1 MLDSAGRYSN
11 AWKPP
16 FGPSAS
22 AFPLPFAQ
30 WAAIY
35 DSEDVAK
42 MHAAV
47 GVKSLYRGVS
57 KEDPSK
63 VCAVQQGP
71 AGVAQKLF
79 EDNKEMIR
87 GAGHVIESTVI
98 SAYSD
103 S

>member
-1 MLDSAGRYSN
+1 METTVWTFSLSV
-11 AWKPP
+11 
-16 FGPSAS
+16 
-22 AFPLPFAQ
+22 PFAQ

-35 DSEDVAK
+35 DSDDVAK

-47 GVKSLYRGVS
+47 GIKSLYRGVS

-87 GAGHVIESTVI
+87 GAGHVIESTAI

>member
-1 MLDSAGRYSN
+1 METTVWSFSLSV
-11 AWKPP
+11 
-16 FGPSAS
+16 
-22 AFPLPFAQ
+22 PFAE

-35 DSEDVAK
+35 DSDDVAK

-47 GVKSLYRGVS
+47 GVKSLFRGVS
-57 KEDPSK
+57 KDDPTK

-71 AGVAQKLF
+71 VGVAQKIF

-98 SAYSD
+98 RSYLDA
-103 S
+103 